1 MPSSPGYK
9 RDYKQERLNETPA
22 RKKARV
28 MRNEARQMMIK
39 KGSAKVGDGKDV
51 GHIKAISKGG
61 KTTLTNLA
69 MQTPTSNRSFKRNS
83 SGAMV
88 SETSKKEAS
97 RRKK

>member
-9 RDYKQERLNETPA
+9 RDYTQERKSESKQ
-22 RKKARV
+22 RKHARV
-28 MRNEARQMMIK
+28 ERNQARQMMIQ
-39 KGSAKVGDGKDV
+39 KGKAKVGDGKDV

-61 KTTLTNLA
+61 KTVMPNLE
-69 MQTPTSNRSFKRNS
+69 MQSKSANRSFSRSS

-88 SETSKKEAS
+88 SETSKKER